1 MSDIIDG
8 WYYSLV
14 DTPSPLTQEEKEKN
28 VDMFRA
34 YFEGYMTL
42 ESMAGI
48 LGNMQR
54 ESYLN
59 PGQGELN
66 KDFDTRYGY
75 GLIQWTP
82 GSVITNWSDER
93 GLTWYSGQTQCYRI
107 KCEGERI
114 EGVGG
119 TWLPTSDYPYSW
131 EECCALSDYEEA
143 TKAYLFERERAG
155 VSALDLRLQY
165 AREWYEYLTES
176 PGPTPP
182 PDPPVPPVPPHD
194 PIDKKLLIILAKKSI
209 DRRLL
214 A

>member
-66 KDFDTRYGY
+66 KDFDINNPTPTTIYQPWNKKDDIPSNLTLKKELIKKRGY
-75 GLIQWTP
+75 
-82 GSVITNWSDER
+82 
-93 GLTWYSGQTQCYRI
+93 
-107 KCEGERI
+107 KCEKCGLSEWLGE
-114 EGVGG
+114 
-119 TWLPTSDYPYSW
+119 P
-131 EECCALSDYEEA
+131 
-143 TKAYLFERERAG
+143 
-155 VSALDLRLQY
+155 
-165 AREWYEYLTES
+165 
-176 PGPTPP
+176 
-182 PDPPVPPVPPHD
+182 
-194 PIDKKLLIILAKKSI
+194 IILE
-209 DRRLL
+209 
-214 A
+214 